1 MAERDN
7 PYSNFNFVVFVGD
20 TQLGAFSEISGLDS
34 ENTPIEY
41 REGAD
46 STNSVRKLPGIE
58 KYSNVSLKRGITGSM
73 ALWNWRKDVRDG
85 TSSAPIKQDVTIKL
99 LNEKGDLNQP
109 AMIFTLRKAWPTK
122 ITGPSLNAKGNDIA
136 IEQLDL
142 AHERLDISGGD
153 GAAR

>member
-1 MAERDN
+1 MAEPRDN
-7 PYSNFNFVVFVGD
+7 PYSNFNFVVFVGTD
-20 TQLGAFSEISGLDS
+20 QLGAFSEVSGLDS

-46 STNSVRKLPGIE
+46 SVNTMRKLPGIE

-73 ALWNWRKDVRDG
+73 TLWNWRKDVRDS
-85 TSSAPIKQDVTIKL
+85 TSTAPLKRDVTIKL
-99 LNEKGDLNQP
+99 LNEKGDLNAP
-109 AMIFTLRKAWPTK
+109 AMTFTLRNAWPTK

-142 AHERLDISGGD
+142 AAERLEIT
-153 GAAR
+153 